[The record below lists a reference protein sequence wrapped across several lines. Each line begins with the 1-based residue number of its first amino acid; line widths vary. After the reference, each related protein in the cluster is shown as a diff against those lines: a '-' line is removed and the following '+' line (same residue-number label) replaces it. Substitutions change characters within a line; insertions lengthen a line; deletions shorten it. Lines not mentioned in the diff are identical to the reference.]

1 MDQQPDSIAEAVA
14 RLRLWLSRDR
24 PGMARIEYSSAYSRA
39 AVLDQLRDEIRVE
52 EIALRRGGA
61 EEVVGQML
69 EALGS
74 PERRLVS
81 FTGLELALPDSQ
93 KEAIQV
99 VNFQREAFAAA
110 KVPQVWWLP
119 SHFVGLFLRVAP
131 DLDSWFDLKLRVT
144 ELRQGPVGSE
154 WLEPRLGKEP
164 EEARRQAGSLFAR
177 AEQAA
182 RSGDPW
188 LAVWR
193 ELVSPGLASLREA
206 DLHLEADAE
215 AARLG
220 KLMEGLQGQLAQPAT
235 AEAFDALARVYEEQ
249 CNWDAARRAQERALA
264 MSNSEEES
272 ASYRSN
278 LANILLSFGE
288 YQAAREQIELALA
301 SDLHQFGP
309 DHPNVAV
316 RRSNLAVI
324 LGDLGEHQAARE
336 QIELALASD
345 LRQFGPDHPN
355 VAVHRSNLANILGEF
370 GEHEAA
376 REQIELSLA
385 SDLRQFG
392 PDHPTVA
399 VSRSNLANILRDLGE
414 PQAAREQIE
423 IALASDLRQFGPDHP
438 NVAIRRGV
446 LAQVL
451 YALKEYPA
459 AWREME
465 LALAGLRAKLPAGHP
480 HIGVAEGDLAGIRR
494 AMGE

>member
-81 FTGLELALPDSQ
+81 FTGLELALPEPQ

-144 ELRQGPVGSE
+144 ELRRGPVGSE

-182 RSGDPW
+182 RSGEPW

-235 AEAFDALARVYEEQ
+235 AEAFDALARVYREQ
-249 CNWDAARRAQERALA
+249 GNFAEARRAQERALA
-264 MSNSEEES
+264 MSDSEEEA

-278 LANILLSFGE
+278 LANILLS
-288 YQAAREQIELALA
+288 
-301 SDLHQFGP
+301 
-309 DHPNVAV
+309 V
-316 RRSNLAVI
+316 
-324 LGDLGEHQAARE
+324 GEHEAARE

-355 VAVHRSNLANILGEF
+355 VAVRRSNLAVILRNLGK
-370 GEHEAA
+370 HQAA
-376 REQIELSLA
+376 REQIELALA
-385 SDLRQFG
+385 SGLSQFG
-392 PDHPTVA
+392 PDHPTV
-399 VSRSNLANILRDLGE
+399 SR
-414 PQAAREQIE
+414 
-423 IALASDLRQFGPDHP
+423 
-438 NVAIRRGV
+438 RRGV

-451 YALKEYPA
+451 YRLGEYPA
-459 AWREME
+459 ARREVE
-465 LALAGLRAKLPAGHP
+465 LALARLRAKLPAGHP

>member
-81 FTGLELALPDSQ
+81 FTGLELALPEPQ

-144 ELRQGPVGSE
+144 ELRQGPVGSG
-154 WLEPRLGKEP
+154 WLEPRLGKDP

-206 DLHLEADAE
+206 DLHAEADAE

-235 AEAFDALARVYEEQ
+235 AEAFDALARVYAEQ

-264 MSNSEEES
+264 MSDSEEES

-278 LANILLSFGE
+278 LAN
-288 YQAAREQIELALA
+288 
-301 SDLHQFGP
+301 
-309 DHPNVAV
+309 
-316 RRSNLAVI
+316 I

-336 QIELALASD
+336 QIELALASA

-355 VAVHRSNLANILGEF
+355 VAVSRSNLASILGDL
-370 GEHEAA
+370 GDHQAA
-376 REQIELSLA
+376 REQIEL
-385 SDLRQFG
+385 
-392 PDHPTVA
+392 
-399 VSRSNLANILRDLGE
+399 
-414 PQAAREQIE
+414 
-423 IALASDLRQFGPDHP
+423 ALASDLRQFGPDHP

-459 AWREME
+459 ARREIE
-465 LALAGLRAKLPAGHP
+465 LALAGLRAKLPTGHP

>member
-1 MDQQPDSIAEAVA
+1 VDQQPDSIAEAVA

-81 FTGLELALPDSQ
+81 FTGLELALPEPQ

-144 ELRQGPVGSE
+144 ELRQGPVGSG

-206 DLHLEADAE
+206 DLHAEADAE

-264 MSNSEEES
+264 MSDSEEES

-278 LANILLSFGE
+278 LAN
-288 YQAAREQIELALA
+288 
-301 SDLHQFGP
+301 
-309 DHPNVAV
+309 
-316 RRSNLAVI
+316 I

-345 LRQFGPDHPN
+345 LRQFGPDHP
-355 VAVHRSNLANILGEF
+355 
-370 GEHEAA
+370 
-376 REQIELSLA
+376 
-385 SDLRQFG
+385 
-392 PDHPTVA
+392 TVA
-399 VSRSNLANILRDLGE
+399 VSRSNLASILGDLGDH
-414 PQAAREQIE
+414 QAAREQIE
-423 IALASDLRQFGPDHP
+423 LALASDLRQFGPDHP

-459 AWREME
+459 ARREIE